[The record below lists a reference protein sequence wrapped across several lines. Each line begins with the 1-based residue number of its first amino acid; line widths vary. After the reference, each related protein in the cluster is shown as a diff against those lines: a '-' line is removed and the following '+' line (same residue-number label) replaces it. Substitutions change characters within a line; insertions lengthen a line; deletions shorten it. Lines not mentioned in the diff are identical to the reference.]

1 MECTIHCGFRAFR
14 KNKFYP
20 IHSACIDRKFRH
32 FRTYLF
38 IAGVKSYNK
47 KYTLMKKIR
56 TDFQSTFGK
65 SPKKNF
71 GVQLMETFFQ
81 LNDLAATKELLNTIM
96 NYAVKRNSWIKEDP
110 SVIYHFHQAMRSFM
124 RAGYFIMLK
133 EKKLAVNT
141 QWEDVSPLV
150 LGLLTE
156 KEYQN
161 PMLVFKKAFRE
172 YSIKEFD
179 YFISGMVYFSLGIY
193 DNLPERNM
201 ISPYIHLTK
210 MLDAAYLII
219 ERKNIKPAL
228 QSREILPAKK

>member
-1 MECTIHCGFRAFR
+1 MGCTIHCGFRAFR
-14 KNKFYP
+14 KTQILSYSFGLYRQEVQTFQNLPLY
-20 IHSACIDRKFRH
+20 CW
-32 FRTYLF
+32 
-38 IAGVKSYNK
+38 VKSYNK

-56 TDFQSTFGK
+56 TDYQSTFGK
-65 SPKKNF
+65 SPKKNS

-141 QWEDVSPLV
+141 QWEDVSPQA

-201 ISPYIHLTK
+201 INPYIHLTK

-219 ERKNIKPAL
+219 ERKNIKPAP
-228 QSREILPAKK
+228 QSRETLPAKK

>member
-1 MECTIHCGFRAFR
+1 
-14 KNKFYP
+14 
-20 IHSACIDRKFRH
+20 
-32 FRTYLF
+32 
-38 IAGVKSYNK
+38 
-47 KYTLMKKIR
+47 MKKIR
-56 TDFQSTFGK
+56 TGFQTILEK
-65 SPKKNF
+65 SPKKHS

-81 LNDLAATKELLNTIM
+81 FNDLITTKELLNNIM

-110 SVIYHFHQAMRSFM
+110 SVVYHFHQAMRSFV
-124 RAGYFIMLK
+124 RAGYFLILK
-133 EKKLAVNT
+133 EKKCKINT
-141 QWEDVSPLV
+141 HWEDVSPLA

-161 PMLVFKKAFRE
+161 PLLVLKKAFRE

-193 DNLPERNM
+193 DNPPERNM

-219 ERKNIKPAL
+219 ESKNIKPTP
-228 QSREILPAKK
+228 QSQETLPAKK

>member
-1 MECTIHCGFRAFR
+1 
-14 KNKFYP
+14 
-20 IHSACIDRKFRH
+20 
-32 FRTYLF
+32 
-38 IAGVKSYNK
+38 
-47 KYTLMKKIR
+47 MKKNR
-56 TDFQSTFGK
+56 TDFQSCIGK
-65 SPKKNF
+65 DRKKHS

-141 QWEDVSPLV
+141 QWEDVSPQA
-150 LGLLTE
+150 LGLLSE

-161 PMLVFKKAFRE
+161 PMLVFKKAFKE

-219 ERKNIKPAL
+219 ERKNIKPAP
-228 QSREILPAKK
+228 QSRETLPAKK

>member
-1 MECTIHCGFRAFR
+1 MGCTIHCGFRAFR
-14 KNKFYP
+14 KTQILSYSFGLYRQEVKALQDLLLY
-20 IHSACIDRKFRH
+20 CQ
-32 FRTYLF
+32 
-38 IAGVKSYNK
+38 VKSYNK

-56 TDFQSTFGK
+56 TGFQPTLEK
-65 SPKKNF
+65 SPKKHS

-81 LNDLAATKELLNTIM
+81 FNDLITTKELLNNIM

-110 SVIYHFHQAMRSFM
+110 SVVYHFHQAMRSFV
-124 RAGYFIMLK
+124 RAGYFIILK
-133 EKKLAVNT
+133 EKKCKIHT
-141 QWEDVSPLV
+141 QWEDVSPLA

-156 KEYQN
+156 KEYKN
-161 PMLVFKKAFRE
+161 PLLVFKKAFRE

-193 DNLPERNM
+193 DNPPERNM

-219 ERKNIKPAL
+219 ESKNIKPAP
-228 QSREILPAKK
+228 QSQETLPAKK